1 MSIERI
7 LEQLKKEKDPLK
19 YLENELDKARKA
31 GDKKLKNSIAELIE
45 KEKSKNKN
53 AEEKKAKEE
62 QSKIKIPSLEQIAM
76 SIPRPGLPRVPTER
90 LENYQS
96 RTRARIMTPGLPQ
109 QEKTGRQQQ
118 GYSEDYGSNI
128 RSDYIGTKADFQKSL
143 EASGLTSRAGFTA
156 TAESK
161 HAIQQKAGDRGEYIE
176 ARNNLNIQE
185 YNVREIMVKENLVG
199 LHPDL
204 KQAKRGRKE
213 IEVYHG

>member
-1 MSIERI
+1 
-7 LEQLKKEKDPLK
+7 
-19 YLENELDKARKA
+19 
-31 GDKKLKNSIAELIE
+31 
-45 KEKSKNKN
+45 
-53 AEEKKAKEE
+53 
-62 QSKIKIPSLEQIAM
+62 M

-185 YNVREIMVKENLVG
+185 YNVRGIKVKEKLIRVES
-199 LHPDL
+199 DIK
-204 KQAKRGRKE
+204 KQQKRKNKN
-213 IEVYHG
+213 